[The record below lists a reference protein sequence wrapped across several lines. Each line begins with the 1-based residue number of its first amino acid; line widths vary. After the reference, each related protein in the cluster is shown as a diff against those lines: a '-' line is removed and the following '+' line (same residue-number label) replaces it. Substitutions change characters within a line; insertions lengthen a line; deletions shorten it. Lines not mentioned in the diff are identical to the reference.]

1 MMDDIVAALRR
12 IELACAWFGRLAAW
26 TVPLL
31 VVGVCLGVL
40 LAHLRLNQLAHW
52 GFDLPVLGERLTLNG
67 LNDLQWH
74 LFAVMVM
81 LGGAYTLH
89 DNRHVCVDFIAS
101 RLSPRTRAWITVAG
115 DLLMLLPF
123 AVVMTWFS
131 WRYVQAAYTS
141 NEGSSYGGL
150 LDLWIIKS
158 VMMLGFGLLALFAL
172 ARPLR
177 LLLEPIDRSTDDSG
191 RR

>member
-1 MMDDIVAALRR
+1 MTEALRR
-12 IELACAWFGRLAAW
+12 IELACAWFGKLAAW

-31 VVGVCLGVL
+31 VGGVCLGVL
-40 LAHLRLNQLAHW
+40 MAYLRLNELAHW
-52 GFDLPVLGERLTLNG
+52 GVDLPVLGDRLTLNG

-89 DNRHVCVDFIAS
+89 ENRHVSVDFIAS
-101 RLSPRTRAWITVAG
+101 RLAPRTRTWITVVC
-115 DLLMLLPF
+115 DLFMLLPF
-123 AVVMTWFS
+123 ALVMTWFS
-131 WRYVQAAYTS
+131 WKYTAAAYAS

-150 LDLWIIKS
+150 FDLWVIKS
-158 VMMLGFGLLALFAL
+158 VMMLGFGLLALLAL

-177 LLLEPIDRSTDDSG
+177 LVLELAKGDAGTGG
-191 RR
+191 RQ